1 MMGRESWS
9 PEFKILVPLLSVS
22 HSPDSG
28 CVMARRVMFLGRF
41 LVQPSHLLCWHFDVV
56 FIFFPLHMYLIFFFF
71 LVFCSLPSYMGSFSQ
86 TPLPQVMFLCISL
99 QNLVL
104 LLPPIFF
111 IKTLKAIAK
120 KIHIL
125 PSWVTIPGRRIGTS
139 ACYPLGHQ
147 YLFKLFNLI
156 G

>member
-56 FIFFPLHMYLIFFFF
+56 FIFFPTPYLPHFC

-86 TPLPQVMFLCISL
+86 TPVPQMTFLYISL
-99 QNLVL
+99 YNLVL
-104 LLPPIFF
+104 LLRPIFF
-111 IKTLKAIAK
+111 IRTLKAIAK

-125 PSWVTIPGRRIGTS
+125 PSWVTILGRWIGTS